1 MSRRVVVTGLGA
13 ITPLGTGVQKAWD
26 ALLKGVSGIG
36 RIDRFDAN
44 AYACQIAGQ
53 VRDFDPHDYLERK
66 EAKRM
71 ERFTQFAVAGAA
83 MAIEDANL
91 PITPEDGER
100 TGCLLGVG
108 LGGLTAIE
116 QNHEKLLRSGPDRV
130 LPFLWP
136 MMIPNMAPGQVCL
149 RFGFRGPNSVVSTAC
164 TAGTHA
170 VGDAFRLIQRGDA
183 DVMLTGGCEAAV
195 TPLGLAGFCNMRAL
209 STTRNDDPLHASRP
223 FDRDRDG
230 FVMGEGGGILV
241 LEELDHARRRGA
253 SIYAEMIGYGMSA
266 DAFHVTQ
273 PDPEARGVKLCL
285 QRALQDAERE
295 PHEMDYINAHG
306 TSTVYNDRCETLAIR
321 EVFGEHAYRLAVS
334 STKSMTGH
342 LFGGAGG
349 MEAVFTVQ
357 SIANSVIPPTINID
371 TPDIECDLDYVP
383 NKARYEPVRVAMS
396 NSFGFGGT
404 NASIIFAKYQE
415 SL

>member
-13 ITPLGTGVQKAWD
+13 ITPLGTGTQKTWE

-36 RIDRFDAN
+36 PIDRFDVS
-44 AYACQIAGQ
+44 AYGCQIGAL

-66 EAKRM
+66 DAKRM
-71 ERFTQFAVAGAA
+71 ARFSQLAVAGAT
-83 MAIEDANL
+83 MALEDAGL
-91 PITPEDGER
+91 HVTPETAKR

-108 LGGLTAIE
+108 LGGLATIE
-116 QNHEKLLRSGPDRV
+116 ENHAKLLHSGPDRV
-130 LPFLWP
+130 SPMLWP

-149 RFGFRGPNSVVSTAC
+149 RFGLHGPNSVVSTAC
-164 TAGTHA
+164 AAGTHA
-170 VGDAFRLIQRGDA
+170 IGDAYRLIQRGDA
-183 DVMLTGGCEAAV
+183 DAMLTGGCEAAV
-195 TPLGLAGFCNMRAL
+195 TPLSLAGFCNMRAL
-209 STTRNDDPLHASRP
+209 SSRNDDPQRASRP
-223 FDRDRDG
+223 FDADRDG

-241 LEELDHARRRGA
+241 LEELEQAQGRGA
-253 SIYAEMIGYGMSA
+253 SIYAEVIGYGMSA
-266 DAFHVTQ
+266 DAYHMTQ
-273 PDPEARGVKLCL
+273 PDPEARGVVLCL
-285 QRALQDAERE
+285 QRTLQDAGIE

-306 TSTVYNDRCETLAIR
+306 TSTPYNDRCETLAIQ

-349 MEAVFTVQ
+349 VEAVFSVM
-357 SIANSVIPPTINID
+357 SIAHSVMPPTINLE
-371 TPDIECDLDYVP
+371 TPDPDCDLDYVP
-383 NKARYEPVRVAMS
+383 NKARYQPVRVAMS

-415 SL
+415 SP